1 MSILVTGGAGYVGSH
16 AVQALVEAGEE
27 VVVVDDLSNG
37 HRWAVQGAPLEVGD
51 IRDAAFLDGVFG
63 RSPVEAVL
71 HFAAVAEAGISMVD
85 PLSFYDDNVVGTVRL
100 LQAMRR
106 AGVGLLVFSS
116 TSATYGEP
124 QVVPIP
130 EEHPQ
135 VPVNAYGETKLA
147 VERALDWCQRAYGL
161 RTAAL
166 RYFNAAGAHP
176 GGLIGED
183 HGTETHLIPNVLFAA
198 LGRTEHVRIFGDD
211 YDTPDGT
218 CIRDYVHVCD
228 LADAHV
234 LALRHLRGGGESL
247 RCNLGN
253 GEGFSV
259 QQVVEAARHVTG
271 HPIPAVIEPR
281 RPGDPAR
288 LVASSTRARAVLGWA
303 PRFAA
308 LPDIV
313 GTAWAWHRAHHR

>member
-16 AVQALVEAGEE
+16 AVLALAEAGEQ

-37 HRWAVQGAPLEVGD
+37 HRWAVREAPLEVGD
-51 IRDAAFLDGVFG
+51 IRDGAFMDAVL
-63 RSPVEAVL
+63 RRHRVEAVL
-71 HFAAVAEAGISMVD
+71 HFAAVAEAGRSMVD

-124 QVVPIP
+124 RVVPIP

-135 VPVNAYGETKLA
+135 EPVNAYGDTKLA
-147 VERALDWCQRAYGL
+147 VERALRWCEEAYGL

-176 GGLIGED
+176 SGVIGED
-183 HGTETHLIPNVLFAA
+183 HEPETHLIPNVLYAA
-198 LGRTEHVRIFGDD
+198 LGRTAGVRVFGDD
-211 YDTPDGT
+211 YETPDGT
-218 CIRDYVHVCD
+218 CIRDYVHVSD

-234 LALRHLRGGGESL
+234 AALRHLRAGGDSL

-253 GEGFSV
+253 GAGFSV
-259 QQVVEAARHVTG
+259 RQVVEVAREVTG
-271 HPIPAVIEPR
+271 EPIAAVVEPR

-288 LVASSTRARAVLGWA
+288 LVASSERARQVLGWT
-303 PRFAA
+303 PRYAS
-308 LPDIV
+308 LHDIV
-313 GTAWAWHRAHHR
+313 GTAWAWHRAHHG